1 MNILEISLKNEKCC
15 SCFINNVHDIIFK
28 GKKISDLVKE
38 VYDKHKNQENRLV
51 GEIERL
57 SELISSPGDA
67 IIIVPLLKGFFDS
80 SLKNDEVL
88 MKILQLFQKAA
99 EKTQSDGGDSSIL
112 SEKDIA
118 QLFSEVNSI
127 FPKDEK
133 KLIDNV

>member
-1 MNILEISLKNEKCC
+1 MDLDKE
-15 SCFINNVHDIIFK
+15 IFK

-38 VYDKHKNQENRLV
+38 VYDKQKNQDSRIT

-99 EKTQSDGGDSSIL
+99 EKSQGGDADSSIL
-112 SEKDIA
+112 SEKDLA
-118 QLFSEVNSI
+118 QLFSDVNTVI
-127 FPKDEK
+127 TKDQE
-133 KLIDNV
+133 KLIG

>member
-1 MNILEISLKNEKCC
+1 MDLEKE
-15 SCFINNVHDIIFK
+15 IFK

-38 VYDKHKNQENRLV
+38 VYDKQKNQDSRLTN
-51 GEIERL
+51 EIERL

-80 SLKNDEVL
+80 SIKNDEVL

-99 EKTQSDGGDSSIL
+99 EKAQSADGETSIL

-118 QLFSEVNSI
+118 QLLSEVNSI
-127 FPKDEK
+127 IPKEDK
-133 KLIDNV
+133 KLIS

>member
-1 MNILEISLKNEKCC
+1 MDLEKE
-15 SCFINNVHDIIFK
+15 IFK

-38 VYDKHKNQENRLV
+38 VYDKHKNQENRLL

-99 EKTQSDGGDSSIL
+99 EKTQAEGGDPSIL

-127 FPKDEK
+127 FPKDKEET

>member
-1 MNILEISLKNEKCC
+1 MDLDKE
-15 SCFINNVHDIIFK
+15 IFK

-38 VYDKHKNQENRLV
+38 VYEKHKNQESRIS

-57 SELISSPGDA
+57 SEFISSPGDA

-99 EKTQSDGGDSSIL
+99 EKTQSAEGDSSIL

-118 QLFSEVNSI
+118 QLFSEVNSVVT
-127 FPKDEK
+127 KDQQ
-133 KLIDNV
+133 KLLDNV

>member
-1 MNILEISLKNEKCC
+1 MDLDKE
-15 SCFINNVHDIIFK
+15 IFK
-28 GKKISDLVKE
+28 GKKITDLVKE
-38 VYDKHKNQENRLV
+38 VYEKHKNQESRIS

-57 SELISSPGDA
+57 SEFISSPGDA

-99 EKTQSDGGDSSIL
+99 EKNQNADGDSSIL

-127 FPKDEK
+127 VPKDQK

>member
-1 MNILEISLKNEKCC
+1 MDLEKE
-15 SCFINNVHDIIFK
+15 IFK
-28 GKKISDLVKE
+28 GKKLSDLVKE
-38 VYDKHKNQENRLV
+38 VYEKHRNQEDRLSS
-51 GEIERL
+51 EIERL

-99 EKTQSDGGDSSIL
+99 EKTQAAETDSSFL

-118 QLFSEVNSI
+118 QLFSEVNSVI
-127 FPKDEK
+127 PKDDK
-133 KLIDNV
+133 KLIN

>member
-1 MNILEISLKNEKCC
+1 MDLDKE
-15 SCFINNVHDIIFK
+15 IFK

-38 VYDKHKNQENRLV
+38 VYDKHKTQDSKVN

-67 IIIVPLLKGFFDS
+67 IIIVPLLKSFFDLS
-80 SLKNDEVL
+80 IKNDEVL

-99 EKTQSDGGDSSIL
+99 EKAQSSDGETSLL

-118 QLFSEVNSI
+118 QLFSEVNTI
-127 FPKDEK
+127 IPKEDK
-133 KLIDNV
+133 KLIG

>member
-1 MNILEISLKNEKCC
+1 MDLDKE
-15 SCFINNVHDIIFK
+15 IFK

-38 VYDKHKNQENRLV
+38 VYDKQANQDSRLT

-99 EKTQSDGGDSSIL
+99 EKNQSADGDSSIL

-118 QLFSEVNSI
+118 QLFSEVNSVI
-127 FPKDEK
+127 PKETK
-133 KLIDNV
+133 KLLN

>member
-1 MNILEISLKNEKCC
+1 M
-15 SCFINNVHDIIFK
+15 
-28 GKKISDLVKE
+28 
-38 VYDKHKNQENRLV
+38 
-51 GEIERL
+51 

-99 EKTQSDGGDSSIL
+99 EKAQSTENETGLL

-127 FPKDEK
+127 IPKDDK
-133 KLIDNV
+133 KLIG

>member
-1 MNILEISLKNEKCC
+1 MDLDKE
-15 SCFINNVHDIIFK
+15 IFK

-38 VYDKHKNQENRLV
+38 VYDKHKSQDSRLT

-67 IIIVPLLKGFFDS
+67 IIIVPLLKAFFDS
-80 SLKNDEVL
+80 SIKNDEVL

-99 EKTQSDGGDSSIL
+99 EKAQSAEGDTSLL

-127 FPKDEK
+127 IPKDDK
-133 KLIDNV
+133 KLIN

>member
-1 MNILEISLKNEKCC
+1 MDLEKE
-15 SCFINNVHDIIFK
+15 IFK
-28 GKKISDLVKE
+28 GKKISDIVKE
-38 VYDKHKNQENRLV
+38 VYDKHKNQENRIL

-99 EKTQSDGGDSSIL
+99 EKTQAEGGDSSIL

-127 FPKDEK
+127 FPKEK
-133 KLIDNV
+133 EEAKLIDNV

>member
-1 MNILEISLKNEKCC
+1 MDLDKE
-15 SCFINNVHDIIFK
+15 IFK

-38 VYDKHKNQENRLV
+38 VYEKHKSQENKLSS
-51 GEIERL
+51 EIERL

-99 EKTQSDGGDSSIL
+99 EKAQSADAESSLL

-127 FPKDEK
+127 IPKEDK
-133 KLIDNV
+133 KLIG

>member
-1 MNILEISLKNEKCC
+1 MDLDKE
-15 SCFINNVHDIIFK
+15 IFK

-38 VYDKHKNQENRLV
+38 VYEKQKNQDSKIS

-99 EKTQSDGGDSSIL
+99 EKNQSADADSSIL

-127 FPKDEK
+127 IPKEEQ
-133 KLIDNV
+133 KLIN

>member
-1 MNILEISLKNEKCC
+1 MDLDKE
-15 SCFINNVHDIIFK
+15 IFK

-38 VYDKHKNQENRLV
+38 VYDKQKNQDNRLT

-80 SLKNDEVL
+80 SIKNDEVL

-99 EKTQSDGGDSSIL
+99 EKAQSAEGETSLL

-127 FPKDEK
+127 IPKEDK
-133 KLIDNV
+133 KLIN